1 MDYIDSYKDLF
12 GTRRFVSRQKLRA
25 GAVVQF
31 TYDSEQKYAL
41 VLNPE
46 WNGKMHALSLKS
58 LSPEQLRVLLGE
70 VKNLSTEQE
79 VYEKYKASSYTEN
92 RPYRTYTIG
101 KISTLRE
108 VFLKTKEENKNE

>member
-31 TYDSEQKYAL
+31 TYDAEQKYAL

-58 LSPEQLRVLLGE
+58 LSPEQLRMLLGE
-70 VKNLSTEQE
+70 LKNLSTEQE
-79 VYEKYKASSYTEN
+79 VYEKYKASTYTES
-92 RPYRTYTIG
+92 RPYRTYTIA

-108 VFLKTKEENKNE
+108 VFLKTKDEDKNE